1 MTFPQSGASDAAHG
15 IGQRLRDARE
25 QAGLGIAEVSAR
37 LKMPSHVVEA
47 LEQENWSKL
56 GAPVFVKGQVRSY
69 ARLLGL
75 PADALV
81 DGLDRAIS
89 APAEIVPRSFTPK
102 IQRVAEQTRMRL
114 VYVVLTAAIAVPT
127 WLATQSH
134 LDGDALDDTL
144 SLDPAGTTAGT
155 EATGVSGDA
164 GQGTMKVEPR
174 PLVASMTPMPQR
186 AAQAV
191 PATDMTIS
199 FSGESWIKVTAADGS
214 VLEQALVQPGQQRLY
229 TAGQIGQAVLG
240 NATGVVI
247 RYRGQNLDLTPYIR
261 ANVVRFT
268 VSSDGSL
275 QPIMR

>member
-1 MTFPQSGASDAAHG
+1 MTFPQSGASDAVHG
-15 IGQRLRDARE
+15 IGQRLRNARE

-47 LEQENWSKL
+47 LEQENWAKL

-81 DGLDRAIS
+81 EGLDRAAN

-144 SLDPAGTTAGT
+144 PLDPSTAAAGPADDSASADTAQG
-155 EATGVSGDA
+155 EA
-164 GQGTMKVEPR
+164 KVEPR

-186 AAQAV
+186 PAPAAT
-191 PATDMTIS
+191 ATDMAIS

-240 NATGVVI
+240 NATGVTI